1 MTKSLPAASGLRN
14 QTRQER
20 TIEQHFCLE
29 FIKSQR
35 WQDLFRRVTKSKS
48 TVGLSPSLTSFSTS
62 SKPDKFNIDK
72 SDFDKSQI
80 SQHCCL
86 KSQQQG
92 RALGENTAPFPC
104 QTPLTCFLGYTR
116 YINIFSQ
123 HINDTGWLK
132 GQVMS
137 LLVG

>member
-1 MTKSLPAASGLRN
+1 MGRG
-14 QTRQER
+14 TRQDKR
-20 TIEQHFCLE
+20 GQQHFCLQ
-29 FIKSQR
+29 FIKSQP
-35 WQDLFRRVTKSKS
+35 WQDLSRRVTKSKS
-48 TVGLSPSLTSFSTS
+48 TVGLRPSLTSFSTS
-62 SKPDKFNIDK
+62 RKTDKFNFDK

-86 KSQQQG
+86 KSQQSQQQG
-92 RALGENTAPFPC
+92 RALGGNTAPFPC
-104 QTPLTCFLGYTR
+104 QTRLTCFLGYTR

-132 GQVMS
+132 GHMMN